1 MARTKQ
7 TSRQNSTRSNYQRAT
22 FEPARQR
29 KRARKPRRERLWM
42 TEREARSPWF
52 SRQYQYDSDAD
63 SDLDT
68 EDELGHD
75 DLDDEV
81 LFGSIRGNIVGI
93 RYYTG
98 IVNNNEMVALE
109 REPQN
114 KYDRNAIKVVNVVRQ
129 QVGHIKREMAAALAP
144 VMDRGWARLE
154 GVVPFGSQNQ
164 FSMPVDISLWGKP
177 EHKHETVAQLERAG
191 IRVKV
196 TSDPE
201 GGYLGSSA
209 GPSSSS
215 MMYGVVSNRR
225 TFLTPSEVR
234 NELDKL
240 FESLNEG
247 DKTTTMEPSE
257 AVSSRMYSH
266 QKQALHWMVQRE
278 NGNQLPPF
286 WENKNG
292 LYFNSVTFFITNTK
306 PNSVCGGILADDMGL
321 GKTLQTIALIM
332 TNFTDGRP
340 LAVPVPGK
348 IRQSKILRMQQKA
361 KRLEDYK
368 SSPCKSRKSFIIK
381 GDPSEMIVEGK
392 SSVSRK
398 RKTLGNLSR
407 YDIAVDNITDE
418 ESTDMEEEEENDR
431 EDLKEEKIMLEKDDP
446 EFKLGKDAVKIEKIS
461 SPIASRRPRRST
473 KKPTRYTYS
482 SEEEEEIDK
491 MVDSPMKK
499 AKFEQVVEKE
509 NLQKAATSRK
519 GQKGKKG
526 KGKQLCKSGCAVSE
540 VSRLIE
546 DTIQMDTAGANVR
559 ENSQPQDHSTKG
571 KELLVSNPGDS
582 GANAGRGQNGQTEK
596 IKDSGLNVEPQPGSG
611 GTVTETEKLCQSA
624 VKKTDKDGVFCPKRT
639 TEGTEC
645 GQSLQ
650 KEHKFCVMCGWKINL
665 DIFKERAKMCH
676 NKLEANNFCENIVFP
691 PQKFCS
697 NCGQQL
703 SFADPNPV
711 HGASIEQLVN
721 SETAKASVGGM
732 SNEDKTK
739 ALAAPVNESVSS
751 SSCLNPNARPF
762 VPGARVIIPPK
773 NIRMKAITDDLPDLE
788 LPSLPEVPINAR
800 RGSVEEL
807 PDIPSVAS
815 CSSQGTSSSGHF
827 TGRTPTNGARST
839 LIVCPLSV
847 MSNWLDQLE
856 EHIHENIHLDIY
868 TYYGPRRIK
877 NPKVLAEKDIVLTTY
892 SILSYDS
899 KNDKALQKVK
909 WLRVVLDE
917 GHAIRNPNAQQTKA
931 IYALQAERKWVL
943 TGTPIQ
949 NSIKDLWSLV
959 NFLQISPFTDRQWWT
974 RAIER
979 PLEKGNESAIK
990 RVQHLMGAIAMRRT
1004 KNQMVDGKP
1013 IVELPARNVFVEHV
1027 KLSEEERSLYEAM
1040 QNEGKIIVSRYFQQ
1054 GTLLHHYGDVLA
1066 ILMRLRQMCCHP
1078 LLVAKAAAAMKEIM
1092 NEVEACGDA
1101 GMNDAL
1107 RQKLVDTLMMVLNS
1121 GSDEECAIC
1130 LDSLKQPII
1139 THCAHVFC
1147 RGCIEAVIKNDLPT
1161 ARCPL
1166 CRGYITLD
1174 SLTEVPAE
1182 QSEQQSVAEA
1192 ATKGEWKSST
1202 KVDALMNGLVKLRDE
1217 NPGIKSLV
1225 VSQFTSLL
1233 SLLEIPLRALG
1244 FSFVRL
1250 DGGMSMKQRLR
1261 SVEEFS
1267 NPAQGSP
1274 TIMLLSLK
1282 AGGVGINL
1290 VAASR
1295 VFLMD
1300 PAWNPASE
1308 EQCFDRCHRLGQTK
1322 DVIITK
1328 FIVEDSVEERMM
1340 ALQDQKRKLMQGAFG
1355 QSKQTADEKRTNRIR
1370 DIKTLMDL

>member
-1 MARTKQ
+1 
-7 TSRQNSTRSNYQRAT
+7 
-22 FEPARQR
+22 
-29 KRARKPRRERLWM
+29 M

-52 SRQYQYDSDAD
+52 YRQYQYDPWNNSDSESD
-63 SDLDT
+63 S
-68 EDELGHD
+68 EGEMGHD

-81 LFGSIRGNIVGI
+81 LFGSLRGNIVGI
-93 RYYTG
+93 RYYSGT
-98 IVNNNEMVALE
+98 VNNNEMVALE
-109 REPQN
+109 REPHN

-129 QVGHIKREMAAALAP
+129 QVGHIKRELASALAP
-144 VMDRGWARLE
+144 IMDSGWVRLE
-154 GVVPFGSQNQ
+154 GIVPFGSQNQ

-177 EHKHETVAQLERAG
+177 EHKQGTITRLERSG
-191 IRVKV
+191 IMMKV
-196 TSDPE
+196 APDPV
-201 GGYLGSSA
+201 GGAIG
-209 GPSSSS
+209 GPSTS
-215 MMYGVVSNRR
+215 MMYGVVSNKR

-247 DKTTTMEPSE
+247 DKTTTVEPAE
-257 AVSSRMYSH
+257 AISSTMYKH
-266 QKQALHWMVQRE
+266 QKQALHWMIKRE
-278 NGNQLPPF
+278 NGDQLPPF

-292 LYFNSVTFFITNTK
+292 QYFNSVTIFTTKTK
-306 PNSVCGGILADDMGL
+306 PRSVCGGILADDMGL

-332 TNFTDGRP
+332 TNFKDGKP

-361 KRLEDYK
+361 QRMEEYK
-368 SSPCKSRKSFIIK
+368 SSPCKSRKSFVIK
-381 GDPSEMIVEGK
+381 GDPNEMIDEGK
-392 SSVSRK
+392 PCVGRK
-398 RKTLGNLSR
+398 RKTLGKLLKYNN
-407 YDIAVDNITDE
+407 AVDNLSSDE
-418 ESTDMEEEEENDR
+418 EEIEDIVEEEEEEEDCEDVND
-431 EDLKEEKIMLEKDDP
+431 DKIMLKKDDP
-446 EFKLGKDAVKIEKIS
+446 EFKLSKDTLKQEKIA
-461 SPIASRRPRRST
+461 SPIASRRPRRSV

-482 SEEEEEIDK
+482 SDDEDQER
-491 MVDSPMKK
+491 VGSPMKRVK
-499 AKFEQVVEKE
+499 IDHEEKE
-509 NLQKAATSRK
+509 NLQKVSVPRK
-519 GQKGKKG
+519 GHQRGKG
-526 KGKQLCKSGCAVSE
+526 KGKQLCKPVTQACEVNKLIADTIEIDCANVDDVCKSLQDQRTEKETLVTERGDSLVEPKLDSVSSENKDSACNTEPVGIVGTLVSTDVKLIVQNSESDAVS
-540 VSRLIE
+540 
-546 DTIQMDTAGANVR
+546 
-559 ENSQPQDHSTKG
+559 
-571 KELLVSNPGDS
+571 
-582 GANAGRGQNGQTEK
+582 
-596 IKDSGLNVEPQPGSG
+596 
-611 GTVTETEKLCQSA
+611 
-624 VKKTDKDGVFCPKRT
+624 CPKWM
-639 TEGTEC
+639 TEGVGC
-645 GQSLQ
+645 GQEIH
-650 KEHKFCVMCGWKINL
+650 KGHKFCTMCGWKINTN
-665 DIFKERAKMCH
+665 IFKNDAKMCH
-676 NKLEANNFCENIVFP
+676 NKMEEQKFCENIVYP

-697 NCGQQL
+697 NCGHRL
-703 SFADPNPV
+703 SFGV
-711 HGASIEQLVN
+711 Q
-721 SETAKASVGGM
+721 
-732 SNEDKTK
+732 
-739 ALAAPVNESVSS
+739 APVNVSNTKVQSS
-751 SSCLNPNARPF
+751 SGEILTAEGNKQDVTEDSISAMKNSMPSTSSSNLNPYARSF
-762 VPGARVIIPPK
+762 IPGAKDIIPPK
-773 NIRMKAITDDLPDLE
+773 QMTSATDDLPDPA
-788 LPSLPEVPINAR
+788 LPSLPADITSSGPCT
-800 RGSVEEL
+800 VEEL
-807 PDIPSVAS
+807 PDIPDPS
-815 CSSQGTSSSGHF
+815 CSTPGTSKCGKFS
-827 TGRTPTNGARST
+827 GRTPTTGARAT

-868 TYYGPRRIK
+868 TYYGPSRIRD
-877 NPKVLAEKDIVLTTY
+877 PAVLAKQDVVLTTY
-892 SILSYDS
+892 STLSFDA
-899 KNDKALQKVK
+899 KNDQALQKVK

-931 IYALQAERKWVL
+931 IYSLQAERKWVL

-979 PLEKGNESAIK
+979 PLEQGNESAIK

-1004 KNQMVDGKP
+1004 KKQMVDGKP
-1013 IVELPARNVFVEHV
+1013 IVELPERNVFVEHV
-1027 KLSEEERSLYEAM
+1027 KLSEEERSLYDAM

-1078 LLVAKAAAAMKEIM
+1078 LLVAKAAAAMKDIM
-1092 NEVEACGDA
+1092 NEAEASG

-1107 RQKLVDTLMMVLNS
+1107 RQKLVDTLMMVLSS

-1139 THCAHVFC
+1139 TCCAHVFC
-1147 RGCIEAVIKNDLPT
+1147 RGCIEAVIKNETPT

-1166 CRGYITLD
+1166 CRGDLSID

-1182 QSEQQSVAEA
+1182 QTRQPSVAEA
-1192 ATKGEWKSST
+1192 ATEGEWKSST
-1202 KVDALMNGLVKLRDE
+1202 KVDALMNGLVKLREE
-1217 NPGIKSLV
+1217 NPHIKSLV

-1233 SLLEIPLRALG
+1233 TLLEIPLKALG
-1244 FSFVRL
+1244 FRFVRL
-1250 DGGMSMKQRLR
+1250 DGTMSMKQRLR

-1267 NPAQGSP
+1267 NPAPGSP

-1328 FIVEDSVEERMM
+1328 FVVEDSVEERMM

-1355 QSKQTADEKRTNRIR
+1355 QKQTADDKRTNRIR